1 MSLLSKHEKLKIKR
15 KEDFKAKFCKNQ
27 NLAFNLDKKRLSNM
41 IDCSICLV
49 VYSKNTLLIYVLKI
63 GTLFTWG
70 KLHLSPVTTSIKN
83 KCKFVFLLTLYVS
96 LLLKHKKLKNQKKK
110 RSKS

>member
-15 KEDFKAKFCKNQ
+15 KEYFKAKFCKNQ

-63 GTLFTWG
+63 GTLFTG
-70 KLHLSPVTTSIKN
+70 VSFICP
-83 KCKFVFLLTLYVS
+83 LLPH
-96 LLLKHKKLKNQKKK
+96 LLKTNVNLYFC
-110 RSKS
+110 